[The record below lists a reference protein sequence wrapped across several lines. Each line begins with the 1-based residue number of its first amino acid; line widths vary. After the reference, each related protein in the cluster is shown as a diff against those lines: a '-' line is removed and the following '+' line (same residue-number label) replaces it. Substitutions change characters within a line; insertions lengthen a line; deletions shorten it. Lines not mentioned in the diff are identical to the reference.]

1 MASLSTL
8 LGSVETVKVSEL
20 ITETPDDLMISCD
33 DCVLVTCEIFPPG
46 LIPQLVACLSLAWF
60 MHRFMICTF
69 WARYQP
75 SGWCDWLVTAQTVC
89 SAGPAVLQSANQ
101 GAASLTA
108 DQSQAKANRLMRGL
122 RLCNNPAQSRLRDRG
137 GTYHLTSE
145 ADFSVNS
152 FTCIS
157 LPSCALKKRL

>member
-1 MASLSTL
+1 MASLCCVWRL
-8 LGSVETVKVSEL
+8 WASVRTY

-46 LIPQLVACLSLAWF
+46 LIPQLGACLSLAWF

-108 DQSQAKANRLMRGL
+108 DQSQAEAHRLMRGL